1 MGPPPSLRL
10 VLRFEES
17 GVFFMIRSEL
27 HGERCHGCGAPLT
40 EADYYERHP
49 VVFARGEFAGCRGVV
64 IVAECSC
71 GHTKVVPLSV
81 DLRPA
86 A

>member
-1 MGPPPSLRL
+1 
-10 VLRFEES
+10 
-17 GVFFMIRSEL
+17 MIRCEL
-27 HGERCHGCGAPLT
+27 RNDQCVGCGASLDRA
-40 EADYYERHP
+40 EYVERHP